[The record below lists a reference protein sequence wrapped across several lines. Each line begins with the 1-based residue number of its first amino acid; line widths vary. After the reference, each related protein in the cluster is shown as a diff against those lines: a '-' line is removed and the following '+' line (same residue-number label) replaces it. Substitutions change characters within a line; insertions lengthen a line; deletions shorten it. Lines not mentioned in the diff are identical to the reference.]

1 MEIGISNFR
10 VVHASGRDW
19 SYLTEACINELGD
32 TQSGENIG
40 FVYLTDALEQNV
52 TAILSRLRE
61 QTGISQ
67 WVGTVGFGI
76 CVSGIEL
83 FDTPAIAIML
93 GRLPQDSFRVL
104 PSVRLGHNDLPEEII
119 AWSKSHNPTLGI
131 VHADPRASGIEETL
145 NFIQEQTGCF
155 LVGGMTSSRGA
166 HEQISNDIMDGGVSG
181 VLFGS
186 EVVAHT
192 GLTQGCSPIG
202 DIHFVTAAEENIIYS
217 LDNRPAFEVFKSDIG
232 DLLSRDLS
240 KVMGYVHVA
249 IPIEGSDTGD
259 YLVRNLIGISP
270 DDESIAVGQSVKP
283 GDRVMFV
290 RRDGASAI
298 ADLKRMASDLERRAS
313 GTPKAAFYFS
323 CVARGPNLFGK
334 GSVELKTIQGIL
346 GEQSLIGFF
355 ANGEISNNRLY
366 GYTGVL
372 TLIG

>member
-10 VVHASGRDW
+10 VVHASGGDWRD
-19 SYLTEACINELGD
+19 LTEACIDGLGD

-40 FVYLTDALEQNV
+40 FVYVTDALDSNV
-52 TAILSRLRE
+52 SAILARLRE
-61 QTGISQ
+61 QTGVSQ
-67 WVGTVGFGI
+67 WVGTVGIGV

-83 FDTPAIAIML
+83 FDIPAIAIML
-93 GRLPQDSFRVL
+93 GRLPTDSFRVL
-104 PSVRLGHNDLPEEII
+104 SSITSSNNELPEEII
-119 AWSKSHNPTLGI
+119 AWSKKHNPTLGI

-145 NFIQEQTGCF
+145 NMIQERTGSF

-166 HEQISNDIMDGGVSG
+166 HKQISIDITDGGVSG
-181 VLFGS
+181 ILFGS
-186 EVVAHT
+186 EIVAHT

-202 DIHFVTAAEENIIYS
+202 DIHFVTAAEENVIYS

-270 DDESIAVGQSVKP
+270 DDESIAVGQYVKP

-298 ADLKRMASDLERRAS
+298 ADLKRMVSDLEYRAS
-313 GTPKAAFYFS
+313 GAPKAAFYFS
-323 CVARGPNLFGK
+323 CIARGPNLFGR

-346 GEQSLIGFF
+346 GERSLIGFF